1 MFRVCPL
8 CPPCLEQGS
17 GRSGRAATVVSLNI
31 PENGGSGST
40 QRCYP
45 GPRPGPYISTQ
56 VEEQSSEPVG
66 DMLSIKL
73 RPRGNRLDAL
83 QSHFVEVTEPPG
95 SRGAGGLPT
104 GLGPCALQR
113 EGRAEPKANHLGAG
127 SCTGEGDT
135 GALRVWTWRLGAP
148 GQLWAQDT
156 PYCLSPFVTC
166 QKLRATLKKTKK
178 RLPIGTGREL
188 GRGGCFID
196 FPLIA
201 VIKNM

>member
-17 GRSGRAATVVSLNI
+17 RRSGRAATVVSLNI

-45 GPRPGPYISTQ
+45 GPRPSPYISTQ
-56 VEEQSSEPVG
+56 AEEQSSELVG

-83 QSHFVEVTEPPG
+83 QSRFVEVTEPPG

-156 PYCLSPFVTC
+156 PHRLSPFVTC
-166 QKLRATLKKTKK
+166 QKLRATLKKP
-178 RLPIGTGREL
+178 RRDSPWGQDGSW
-188 GRGGCFID
+188 GGVGVLLTS
-196 FPLIA
+196 P
-201 VIKNM
+201 